1 MRVSQA
7 RKSTKPDEST
17 VLHIADAKP
26 DGKNKL
32 VVPVYSGFFSSLEN
46 NVMCTNAAYDE
57 LRDEIDASIQPYST
71 KKDIVLAVYE
81 SSDADSDVRESV
93 LMGFERYIAHY
104 KKRESFELKL
114 HFSLFLSL
122 FIIGVLIEFLLYET
136 FADMIVD
143 WIVNTLDIFA
153 WVFIWQFAEYL
164 AFDFAKE
171 IKNVNRLKQILR
183 IEYVFKRWE

>member
-1 MRVSQA
+1 M
-7 RKSTKPDEST
+7 
-17 VLHIADAKP
+17 
-26 DGKNKL
+26 
-32 VVPVYSGFFSSLEN
+32 
-46 NVMCTNAAYDE
+46 
-57 LRDEIDASIQPYST
+57 
-71 KKDIVLAVYE
+71 
-81 SSDADSDVRESV
+81 
-93 LMGFERYIAHY
+93 
-104 KKRESFELKL
+104 
-114 HFSLFLSL
+114 FLSL

-136 FADMIVD
+136 FADMIVE